1 MTDEAPINYDLV
13 KPETPPLSE
22 DGGSS
27 YMWLWFLI
35 IIIVGLCLLGGYY
48 YFLYF
53 YDSLTLEDA
62 IEKAI
67 KHFNKS
73 TSEVR
78 NEEWNKEYE
87 ARTGDT
93 GPYDKTENTTV
104 LEKVLDDASSVE
116 EFSNYTPSSSSNIQN
131 LGQLNWCFI
140 DDPSGCN
147 NAPLSSDECMSGDIF
162 PTRDV
167 CINPKI
173 RML

>member
-1 MTDEAPINYDLV
+1 MTEEAPINYDLV
-13 KPETPPLSE
+13 KPETPLLLE

-27 YMWLWFLI
+27 YTWVWFLI
-35 IIIVGLCLLGGYY
+35 IIIIGLCLLGGYY

-53 YDSLTLEDA
+53 YDSFTLEDA

-67 KHFNKS
+67 KHFNE
-73 TSEVR
+73 T
-78 NEEWNKEYE
+78 NKTGD
-87 ARTGDT
+87 TGDT
-93 GPYDKTENTTV
+93 GPTENTTV
-104 LEKVLDDASSVE
+104 LEKVLDDASVE
-116 EFSNYTPSSSSNIQN
+116 EFTNYTPSSSSNIQN

>member
-1 MTDEAPINYDLV
+1 MTEEAPINYDLV
-13 KPETPPLSE
+13 KPETPLLSE

-35 IIIVGLCLLGGYY
+35 IIIIGLCLLGGYY

-67 KHFNKS
+67 KHFNETTAEARK
-73 TSEVR
+73 EG
-78 NEEWNKEYE
+78 WNKDYE
-87 ARTGDT
+87 TRTGDT

-104 LEKVLDDASSVE
+104 LEKVLDDASVE
-116 EFSNYTPSSSSNIQN
+116 EFTNYTPSSSSNIQN

-173 RML
+173 RMI